1 MDVAVK
7 AVENGSDLEQ
17 RVKFLQEAV
26 IMGQFKNPYILQI
39 FGIMNE
45 DDVSINNYF
54 ACTCVS
60 LSTSDGSLRSYNLK
74 FGKREASLHA

>member
-7 AVENGSDLEQ
+7 VAENGSKTEE

-39 FGIMNE
+39 IGIINE
-45 DDVSINNYF
+45 DYVVSINP
-54 ACTCVS
+54 V
-60 LSTSDGSLRSYNLK
+60 
-74 FGKREASLHA
+74 

>member
-7 AVENGSDLEQ
+7 AVQNGSELEE

-26 IMGQFKNPYILQI
+26 IMAQFKNPYILQI

-45 DDVSINNYF
+45 DHVSI
-54 ACTCVS
+54 
-60 LSTSDGSLRSYNLK
+60 
-74 FGKREASLHA
+74 